1 MRPFTGAVIL
11 AIACAAAGCTAARS
25 HCARTDDTE
34 TQVRAALARWPD
46 DFAAKRTAN
55 VCALFAPDAVLS
67 YPGSRDRSFA
77 DACAQFATLFAST
90 DKTFTYAPPEIEE
103 VLVDGDTAVVRLVW
117 TLTVTDAS
125 GTAIDIVRE
134 KGLDVFR
141 RQPDGT
147 WKIRISYAYPL

>member
-1 MRPFTGAVIL
+1 MARRFCRQTDGKRAL
-11 AIACAAAGCTAARS
+11 RAGWCS
-25 HCARTDDTE
+25 H
-34 TQVRAALARWPD
+34 P
-46 DFAAKRTAN
+46 
-55 VCALFAPDAVLS
+55 S
-67 YPGSRDRSFA
+67 DRSFA
-77 DACAQFATLFAST
+77 DACAVRHAVRVDRQSHHAA
-90 DKTFTYAPPEIEE
+90 PEIEE

-125 GTAIDIVRE
+125 GTAIDVVRE